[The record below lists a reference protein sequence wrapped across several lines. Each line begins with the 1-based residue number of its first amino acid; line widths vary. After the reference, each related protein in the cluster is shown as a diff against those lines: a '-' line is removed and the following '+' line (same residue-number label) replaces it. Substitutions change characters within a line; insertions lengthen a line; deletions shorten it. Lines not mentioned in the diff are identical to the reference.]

1 MLAVRIATAAALLA
15 GFLVAFFLSSP
26 LVWMLLCM
34 LSLVPAALEWARL
47 SGVKGAASFA
57 FAALLALLFLALRA
71 FPAVLPWNR
80 ALFAAAALFWVFA
93 APVWLARRPAVR
105 AGLLLPVGA
114 LVLLAAFAALAALRD
129 AGSGLLL
136 WIMAIAWVSDTA
148 AFFCGRR
155 YGRHKLA
162 PSISPAKT
170 WEGVWGALVA
180 VLAYAVAL
188 EFLVARLFPGIYG
201 GPALFPVVALALAVL
216 GILGDLFES
225 QLKRRAGV
233 KDSGRL
239 LPGHG
244 GVLDRIDALLPVLPA
259 AAWWFGQ

>member
-1 MLAVRIATAAALLA
+1 MLAVRVATASVLFA
-15 GFLVAFFLSSP
+15 GFLAAFFLASP
-26 LVWMLLCM
+26 LQWMLLCA
-34 LSLVPAALEWARL
+34 LSLVPAAMEWARL
-47 SGVKGAASFA
+47 SGAKGGAGLA
-57 FAALLALLFLALRA
+57 FAGVLVLLFLALRA

-80 ALFAAAALFWVFA
+80 ALFAAAAFFWVFA
-93 APVWLARRPAVR
+93 APVWLGRKPQAG

-148 AFFCGRR
+148 AYFCGRR

-162 PSISPAKT
+162 PAISPGKT

-180 VLAYAVAL
+180 VLAYSVAL
-188 EFLVARLFPGIYG
+188 EFLVPRLFPGTYG
-201 GPALFPVVALALAVL
+201 GPALFLVVALALAVL
-216 GILGDLFES
+216 GIVGDLFES

-233 KDSGRL
+233 KDSGGI